1 MPQMITIG
9 ETMAAFTPAST
20 GPLRYVTDYRMRIAG
35 AESNV
40 AIGAA
45 KLGIDVAWVS
55 RLGTDEFGQ
64 FIRNQTRA
72 EGVDCRYLIFDQEHP
87 TGIMFKET
95 GAGETRVFYY
105 RAASAAS
112 HLTPRDLDEALFQGA
127 ALLHMTGITPVL
139 SESCRQTTLAAFDL
153 ADQYHLKI
161 SFDPNIRRK
170 LWGSRDFTELLRQ
183 LSLRSHYLLL
193 GLEEASLLF
202 HTTVPEELAE
212 MIFRNGKT
220 EAILLKNGAAGATAL
235 TPDQILSLPPHPC
248 RCIEPIGAGDGFNAG
263 FLAGIL
269 QGKDIAAA
277 GRMGCICGAL
287 ATQTTGDVEGYPD
300 SSQME
305 SILSGT
311 PCIYR

>member
-105 RAASAAS
+105 RAGSAAS
-112 HLTPRDLDEALFQGA
+112 HLTPLDLDEALFQGA

-153 ADQYHLKI
+153 ADHPPEIVGFPGLYRAAAPAFSPEPLSSAGPGGGKPSFPYH
-161 SFDPNIRRK
+161 STGRAGRN
-170 LWGSRDFTELLRQ
+170 DFPGWKD
-183 LSLRSHYLLL
+183 RSH
-193 GLEEASLLF
+193 S
-202 HTTVPEELAE
+202 PEE
-212 MIFRNGKT
+212 R
-220 EAILLKNGAAGATAL
+220 
-235 TPDQILSLPPHPC
+235 
-248 RCIEPIGAGDGFNAG
+248 R
-263 FLAGIL
+263 
-269 QGKDIAAA
+269 
-277 GRMGCICGAL
+277 
-287 ATQTTGDVEGYPD
+287 
-300 SSQME
+300 
-305 SILSGT
+305 
-311 PCIYR
+311 

>member
-9 ETMAAFTPAST
+9 ETMAAFTPAPT

-105 RAASAAS
+105 RAASAA
-112 HLTPRDLDEALFQGA
+112 
-127 ALLHMTGITPVL
+127 
-139 SESCRQTTLAAFDL
+139 
-153 ADQYHLKI
+153 
-161 SFDPNIRRK
+161 
-170 LWGSRDFTELLRQ
+170 
-183 LSLRSHYLLL
+183 
-193 GLEEASLLF
+193 
-202 HTTVPEELAE
+202 
-212 MIFRNGKT
+212 
-220 EAILLKNGAAGATAL
+220 
-235 TPDQILSLPPHPC
+235 
-248 RCIEPIGAGDGFNAG
+248 
-263 FLAGIL
+263 
-269 QGKDIAAA
+269 
-277 GRMGCICGAL
+277 
-287 ATQTTGDVEGYPD
+287 
-300 SSQME
+300 
-305 SILSGT
+305 
-311 PCIYR
+311 